1 MYFISQDFFA
11 GHLNTDT
18 STLSRILT
26 VNSQVVTSV
35 AQKLTVE
42 DLATLANIQCCISQ
56 SLECLLANNTTHQ
69 NRELETFL
77 KNFLYSSASS
87 GNAQPG

>member
-11 GHLNTDT
+11 GHLITDT
-18 STLSRILT
+18 NILSKILSI
-26 VNSQVVTSV
+26 NRQLLTSSL
-35 AQKLTVE
+35 QKPTVE

-56 SLECLLANNTTHQ
+56 SLECLLAHNTTHQ
-69 NRELETFL
+69 NRALETSL